1 MKPSATPEASVD
13 QRDGEDDEQFCNR
26 VVGYG
31 QDDTDYDDSGYATD
45 DSYDEE
51 PQGEA
56 EPVDLDEGQDD
67 GPHEPYDDVSD
78 PSELGEAGEFDE
90 LHVVGGLVNLDNFEA
105 TADTGARCDRK
116 VARGF
121 AALAVGGVALTLVA
135 AVMFYSHDSAPAAP
149 AASSISQPQAIPPAR
164 PAPAPPAAPA
174 AGVDHPLPYTAD
186 ALGSCAPGSTAAQT
200 MASND
205 ENTAFV
211 CVRGG
216 ADGQTILIDLGRSYV
231 INAIAI
237 EPGWIGKDA
246 TGTPQWLQHRVVS
259 LVDYMFNDTEATRV
273 TQVTGNVHGEA
284 MQPIKHVTASQIRI
298 LIRQTSRPPAEPV
311 QPPPADTGSGGLLD
325 GLGVP
330 APAGPAA
337 PPPMPF
343 DVIGGQ
349 SADTNSD
356 PVDATFAIGKLKI
369 IGHEGV

>member
-1 MKPSATPEASVD
+1 MTPDAIAEKQVD
-13 QRDGEDDEQFCNR
+13 EDEEQFRNR
-26 VVGYG
+26 VLGYG
-31 QDDTDYDDSGYATD
+31 QDDTDYDDGYGEIPED
-45 DSYDEE
+45 
-51 PQGEA
+51 EA
-56 EPVDLDEGQDD
+56 EPVDLDEDLVDD
-67 GPHEPYDDVSD
+67 AAREPHSAM
-78 PSELGEAGEFDE
+78 SEACEEGEAGGFD
-90 LHVVGGLVNLDNFEA
+90 VVDGLVNLDNFEA
-105 TADTGARCDRK
+105 AADTASRCDRK

-121 AALAVGGVALTLVA
+121 AALAAGGVALTLVA

-149 AASSISQPQAIPPAR
+149 AARSISEPQAIPPAR
-164 PAPAPPAAPA
+164 PAPPPPPAAPA
-174 AGVDHPLPYTAD
+174 AGVDHPLAYTAD

-200 MASND
+200 MASAD

-231 INAIAI
+231 INAIAL
-237 EPGWIGKDA
+237 EPGWLGKDA
-246 TGTPQWLQHRVVS
+246 TGAPQWLQHRVVS

-273 TQVTGNVHGEA
+273 THVTGNVHGEA
-284 MQPIKHVTASQIRI
+284 LQPIKHVTASQIRI

-311 QPPPADTGSGGLLD
+311 QPPPADNGPGGLME

-330 APAGPAA
+330 TAPGPTA
-337 PPPMPF
+337 PPALPF
-343 DVIGGQ
+343 DALGGQ

>member
-1 MKPSATPEASVD
+1 MKPCATPEAVAEQQVD
-13 QRDGEDDEQFCNR
+13 EDDEQFCNR

-31 QDDTDYDDSGYATD
+31 QDDDS
-45 DSYDEE
+45 SYDEIPE
-51 PQGEA
+51 DEA
-56 EPVDLDEGQDD
+56 EPVDLDGDLVDD
-67 GPHEPYDDVSD
+67 AAAEMGEPY
-78 PSELGEAGEFDE
+78 EAGETDEFDE
-90 LHVVGGLVNLDNFEA
+90 PEVVDGLVNLDNFESA
-105 TADTGARCDRK
+105 ADTGGRCDRK

-121 AALAVGGVALTLVA
+121 AALAAGGVALTLVA

-149 AASSISQPQAIPPAR
+149 AASSISEPQAIPPAR
-164 PAPAPPAAPA
+164 PAPAPPPAPA

-200 MASND
+200 MASTD
-205 ENTAFV
+205 ESNAFV

-246 TGTPQWLQHRVVS
+246 TGAPQWLQHRVVS

-284 MQPIKHVTASQIRI
+284 LQPIKHVTASQIRM

-311 QPPPADTGSGGLLD
+311 APPPADNGSGGLLE

-330 APAGPAA
+330 TPPGPAA
-337 PPPMPF
+337 PPPLPF
-343 DVIGGQ
+343 DAVGGQ